1 MGADDEDDR
10 VYPNPGSTKGWTDR
24 QGCAWVPRGN
34 GLDGKRARVLLR
46 RPGVLLATWEA
57 GRMAWHS
64 APEDKD
70 AAAASLLAKAQ
81 QAEDVLASE
90 WKASDGTVLLLLEHA
105 C

>member
-1 MGADDEDDR
+1 MAADDQDDR
-10 VYPNPGSTKGWTDR
+10 VYPNPGSTKAWIDDQGRTWT
-24 QGCAWVPRGN
+24 PRGD

-64 APEDKD
+64 TPEDKD
-70 AAAASLLAKAQ
+70 AAASVLLAKA
-81 QAEDVLASE
+81 AHADDVSASE
-90 WKASDGTVLLLLEHA
+90 WKGQDGTVLLLLEHA

>member
-1 MGADDEDDR
+1 MAADDQDDR
-10 VYPNPGSTKGWTDR
+10 VYPTPGSTKGWTDS
-24 QGCAWVPRGN
+24 QGRTWTPRGD

-46 RPGVLLATWEA
+46 RTGVLLATWEA
-57 GRMAWHS
+57 GRMAWYS
-64 APEDKD
+64 TPEDKD
-70 AAAASLLAKAQ
+70 AAASALLAKAQ